1 MTTNLAQNTTLD
13 PKKAGISKA
22 ILNAGEVALVG
33 SGPGDAELLTIRALR
48 FIQQAEVTVY
58 DRLVSDEILALLPE
72 DSEKLYVGKEQAKHC
87 VPQDKINQLL
97 VDQAKLGKRVLRL
110 KGGDPFIFGRGGE
123 EAEFLLENGVSCH
136 ICPGITAAS
145 GCTTYAG
152 IPLTHRGVAQ
162 GCTFITGHIQN
173 NGQLN
178 LPWQSLSSDTQTVVF
193 YMGIN
198 TLPTITE
205 QLIKHG
211 RAAKTPAALIRRGTQ
226 PQQQVFRGTLES
238 LEQLVIKHKITPPTL
253 IVIGEVVNQLTEQ
266 TLSTPGFLQ
275 ADEYQKNVNAN
286 IDVNKTEEP
295 LLATAL

>member
-1 MTTNLAQNTTLD
+1 MTIQELTKPMKLS
-13 PKKAGISKA
+13 SKA
-22 ILNAGEVALVG
+22 TLNSGEVALVG
-33 SGPGDAELLTIRALR
+33 SGPGDAELLTLRALR
-48 FIQQAEVTVY
+48 FIEQAEVTVY

-72 DSEKLYVGKEQAKHC
+72 GSENFYVGKEQAKHC

-97 VDQAKLGKRVLRL
+97 VDQAKLGKKVLRL

-123 EAEFLLENGVSCH
+123 EAEYLLENGVSCH

-178 LPWQSLSSDTQTVVF
+178 LPWESLSSDSQTVVF

-198 TLPTITE
+198 TLPKITE

-211 RAAKTPAALIRRGTQ
+211 RNADTPAALIRRGTQ
-226 PQQQVFRGTLES
+226 PEQQVFRGKLSNLPE
-238 LEQLVIKHKITPPTL
+238 LVEKHKITPPTL

-266 TLSTPGFLQ
+266 QLSTPGFLKAEESMQFKLANAQ
-275 ADEYQKNVNAN
+275 AVEKVS
-286 IDVNKTEEP
+286 
-295 LLATAL
+295 

>member
-1 MTTNLAQNTTLD
+1 MNTTNITTA
-13 PKKAGISKA
+13 KTHNIQIKGKSQ
-22 ILNAGEVALVG
+22 LNSGEVALVG
-33 SGPGDAELLTIRALR
+33 SGPGDAELLTIRAMR
-48 FIQQAEVTVY
+48 FIEQAEIAIY

-72 DSEKLYVGKEQAKHC
+72 NCERFYVGKEQAKHC

-123 EAEFLLENGVSCH
+123 EAEFMLERGVSCH

-178 LPWQSLSSDTQTVVF
+178 LPWSSLCSETQTVVF

-198 TLPTITE
+198 TLPKIAE
-205 QLIKHG
+205 ELIAHG
-211 RAAKTPAALIRRGTQ
+211 RNASTPAALIRKGTQ
-226 PQQQVFRGTLES
+226 PEQQTYRGTIGNLAE
-238 LEQLVIKHKITPPTL
+238 LVEKHNITPPTL
-253 IVIGEVVNQLTEQ
+253 IVIGDVVNQLTSKQ
-266 TLSTPGFLQ
+266 LTTPGFL
-275 ADEYQKNVNAN
+275 DAN
-286 IDVNKTEEP
+286 DYAQITIENDD
-295 LLATAL
+295 TAKIA